1 MCFRLRIRKSLSD
14 LFKKLTKYNK
24 IVEGFMLTKTEITEI
39 FERLQNENPSPET
52 ELNAPNNYTF
62 SIAVLLSAQT
72 TDKSVNKATKELF
85 KIADSPE
92 KMAAIG
98 VEKLIEH
105 IKNLGLF
112 NNKAKNI
119 IKLSEILIEK
129 HNSMIPDNVEE
140 LEKLPGIGRK
150 SANVILNHLF
160 GQNTIAV
167 DTHVLR
173 VSNRLGL
180 SKSKTPNDV
189 EKDLLNVIP
198 KKFHKNAS
206 DWLVLHGRYICLA
219 KKPKCEECFL
229 YDLCEFVN

>member
-1 MCFRLRIRKSLSD
+1 
-14 LFKKLTKYNK
+14 
-24 IVEGFMLTKTEITEI
+24 MLTKNEITEI
-39 FERLQNENPSPET
+39 FERLQSENPEPRC

-72 TDKSVNKATKELF
+72 TDKAVNKATKELF
-85 KIADSPE
+85 EIADSPE
-92 KMAAIG
+92 KMLAIG
-98 VEKLIEH
+98 VKKLIEH
-105 IKNLGLF
+105 IKILGFF

-129 HNSMIPDNVEE
+129 HNSMIPDNREE

-180 SKSKTPNDV
+180 SKSKAPNDV

-219 KKPKCEECFL
+219 KKPQCDECFL

>member
-1 MCFRLRIRKSLSD
+1 
-14 LFKKLTKYNK
+14 
-24 IVEGFMLTKTEITEI
+24 MLTKTEIAEI

-72 TDKSVNKATKELF
+72 TDKAVNKATKELF

-92 KMAAIG
+92 KMIAIG

-129 HNSMIPDNVEE
+129 HNSMIPDNIEE